1 MTANTDNFKTV
12 YRILNFLKISEQYD
26 EFDREHFTREYFDL
40 TERQWAM
47 TLVRMI
53 DDGHV
58 KGISI
63 AFGADGHSMVSLS
76 IPMITSKGLE
86 HLEENSFMRKA
97 ARLAKGI
104 REILP

>member
-1 MTANTDNFKTV
+1 MDHFKAV
-12 YRILNFLKISEQYD
+12 YRILNFLKISEQHD
-26 EFDREHFTREYFDL
+26 EFDRESFAHEYFDL
-40 TERQWAM
+40 TERQWVM

-58 KGISI
+58 KGISVTI
-63 AFGADGHSMVSLS
+63 GADGHAMISMS

-86 HLEENSFMRKA
+86 YLEENSFMRKA

-104 REILP
+104 KEILP